1 MQISLTAIW
10 FVQFR
15 IKNAVFYFQNNTRN
29 ANTILLE
36 IKLDPKILLGSIRSI
51 NMKRVIIM
59 ILEKL

>member
-29 ANTILLE
+29 ANTIRLE
-36 IKLDPKILLGSIRSI
+36 IKLDPKILLDFIKSI
-51 NMKRVIIM
+51 NMKQLIIL
-59 ILEKL
+59 ILEK